1 MPFHDEGFGY
11 DVFGLH
17 PPAVERALRAAM
29 PLYRHYFAVESHG
42 IENIPMQGP
51 AILVANHGGILPIDA
66 AMLWTDVT
74 HQTRRYLRIIADR
87 FIPRLPF
94 VSTLFA
100 RTGVVSGTHA
110 NVRRLLER
118 VELLAVFPEG
128 VTGPAKH
135 FRDRYELQDW
145 RVGHAELAIRYQV
158 PVIPV
163 AIIGAE
169 ESWPVLLR
177 LHWKLFGAPYL
188 PIPMAPLPLPV
199 RFRIHY
205 GRPVELHR
213 EHPPADADDP
223 ACLAAA
229 AAQTRLAVADL
240 VRCGLTARNRA

>member
-1 MPFHDEGFGY
+1 MRFHDEGFGY

-17 PPAVERALRAAM
+17 PPTVERALRAAM

-42 IENIPMQGP
+42 SENIPADGP
-51 AILVANHGGILPIDA
+51 AILVANHGGILPMDA
-66 AMLWTDVT
+66 AMLWTDVV
-74 HQTRRYLRIIADR
+74 HQSRRYVRVIADR
-87 FIPRLPF
+87 FVPQLPF

-100 RTGVVSGTHA
+100 RVGAVSGTHA

-118 VELLAVFPEG
+118 DELLAVFPEG
-128 VTGPAKH
+128 VTGPAKPFH
-135 FRDRYELQDW
+135 QRYELQDW

-177 LHWKLFGAPYL
+177 LRLKLFGAPYL

-199 RFRIHY
+199 PFQIHY

-213 EHPPADADDP
+213 AHSPADADDP

-229 AAQTRLAVADL
+229 AARTRQAVAGL
-240 VRCGLTARNRA
+240 VLHGLTARERP